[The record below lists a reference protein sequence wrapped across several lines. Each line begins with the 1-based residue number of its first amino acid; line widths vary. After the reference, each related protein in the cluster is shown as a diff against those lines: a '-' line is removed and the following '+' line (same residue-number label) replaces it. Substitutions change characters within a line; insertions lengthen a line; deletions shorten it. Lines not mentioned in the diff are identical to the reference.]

1 MSYQCRDPCRDPDP
15 DRHQN
20 LIICSLAYCQP
31 SVKISCKFV
40 EKFLCKVERCYLTDK
55 QTNNDDYMSSLAE
68 VISRRSNYISSLAEV
83 ISRRSTLLVVW
94 SASTT
99 AFRFRTDYCTDFM
112 PFMTEPFLRSI
123 SGFVFP

>member
-1 MSYQCRDPCRDPDP
+1 MS
-15 DRHQN
+15 
-20 LIICSLAYCQP
+20 SLAE
-31 SVKISCKFV
+31 VIS
-40 EKFLCKVERCYLTDK
+40 RRS
-55 QTNNDDYMSSLAE
+55 NYMSSLAE